1 MNKKSFIIIFLL
13 LLIPSIYG
21 QQKDD
26 AGIYLNAEKM
36 PAIKGGMAAIGKK
49 IRYPKIAKEM
59 GIQGVVYVG
68 FIVDEYGK
76 VKEPKVLRSLAVPL
90 DKEAIRVIEEGVKFT
105 PGYHQGNAV
114 PVRMVLPIRFR
125 IQ

>member
-1 MNKKSFIIIFLL
+1 MNKKSFIIIFFLL
-13 LLIPSIYG
+13 STPSIYG

-26 AGIYLNAEKM
+26 AGVYLNAEKM
-36 PAIKGGMAAIGKK
+36 PVIQGGMAAIGKK

-90 DKEAIRVIEEGVKFT
+90 DKEAIRVIEEDIKFT
-105 PGYHQGNAV
+105 PGYHQGTAV

-125 IQ
+125 M

>member
-1 MNKKSFIIIFLL
+1 MLL
-13 LLIPSIYG
+13 APSIYG

-59 GIQGVVYVG
+59 GIQ
-68 FIVDEYGK
+68 
-76 VKEPKVLRSLAVPL
+76 
-90 DKEAIRVIEEGVKFT
+90 T
-105 PGYHQGNAV
+105 PGRYALR
-114 PVRMVLPIRFR
+114 VR
-125 IQ
+125 

>member
-1 MNKKSFIIIFLL
+1 MNKKSFIIAFFLL
-13 LLIPSIYG
+13 LTSSIYG

-36 PAIKGGMAAIGKK
+36 PVIKGGMAAIGKK

-68 FIVDEYGK
+68 FIVDEDGK

-90 DKEAIRVIEEGVKFT
+90 DKEAIRVIEEDVKFT
-105 PGYHQGNAV
+105 PGYHEGSAV

-125 IQ
+125 M